1 MSGNYSIMSFGQYWD
16 DNNYNTKT
24 NTNSGYDSYDYQ
36 DDTSVFATESYT
48 TSPYG
53 SIFGGDVDYSSSY
66 DAIFDQFHKTLAEMQ
81 AQDDETSDG
90 SDVTGSQGGQT
101 GDGSDTQVGGS
112 DGDLTGDNAYGDAAG
127 SQGASGEVSG
137 ADGSGDNQGQQPQ
150 VELLRSEQVRGGFDA
165 DAIATSL
172 HGASEPGI
180 FGWGTNESV
189 FEKYFDGTDSYTA
202 LNGAEMAAVAQAY
215 EAKYGESLES
225 MVRGEFSFSTE
236 DKYVAKIKNSLE
248 AVLEYDENG
257 NVSGAKYVDDAASED
272 VLSEEFLKQMA
283 SKFYDATR
291 GQWGT
296 DEEAVWQVMNLDK
309 DALKQVIEYYN
320 NSPYADEMD
329 FKTAIQKDFSFM
341 SGEGKLIDIYNKAM
355 GEE

>member
-90 SDVTGSQGGQT
+90 SDVTGSQGGQA

-150 VELLRSEQVRGGFDA
+150 VELLRSEQVRSGFDA

-189 FEKYFDGTDSYTA
+189 FEKYFDVYADNQIEARYILTTGFMERLVNIAAKNRKCKVSCSFIDGYMYIA
-202 LNGAEMAAVAQAY
+202 LDG
-215 EAKYGESLES
+215 KDW
-225 MVRGEFSFSTE
+225 F
-236 DKYVAKIKNSLE
+236 DIP
-248 AVLEYDENG
+248 
-257 NVSGAKYVDDAASED
+257 
-272 VLSEEFLKQMA
+272 A
-283 SKFYDATR
+283 SKSFKEI
-291 GQWGT
+291 GS
-296 DEEAVWQVMNLDK
+296 WQRVL
-309 DALKQVIEYYN
+309 V
-320 NSPYADEMD
+320 D
-329 FKTAIQKDFSFM
+329 F
-341 SGEGKLIDIYNKAM
+341 IDIFRILDELKVEQNIGM
-355 GEE
+355 